1 MVYKH
6 ILIIKTDILV
16 QGKGPKDRLDDTKI
30 TAKAE
35 YSINIQISK
44 KEIVKVCVTVKVTV

>member
-16 QGKGPKDRLDDTKI
+16 QGKGPKDGLDDTKI